1 MLHIILHTLE
11 DTLKTMPIL
20 FLVYLLIEF
29 LQSRVVTTQAVHK
42 KFGVLGP
49 FFGALVGCVPQCGF
63 STASAMLYNKKMLG
77 AGTLIAVFLATSDEA
92 IPILL
97 SNLSQFDTVLY
108 LIICKIII
116 AVIAG
121 YFFQYIV
128 FRKERFSQNAAS
140 GTVER
145 HCDAHCHHTYSSV
158 LKNALMH
165 TIKISLFIVV
175 TLFAINVMIHFI
187 GEDNLQKF
195 LLSNSVFQPA
205 LTALIGLIP
214 GCATSVL
221 ITELLIN
228 GTISF
233 GAAVA
238 GLSTGAGFGYIILCK
253 DSQNKKE
260 AVKIIFCTYLAGAL
274 AGMLI
279 QLWM

>member
-1 MLHIILHTLE
+1 MSHIILHTLE
-11 DTLKTMPIL
+11 DTVKTIPIL

-29 LQSRVVTTQAVHK
+29 LQSRVVTTKAVHR

-49 FFGALVGCVPQCGF
+49 VLGALVGCIPQCGF

-97 SNLSQFDTVLY
+97 SNLSQLNTVFY
-108 LIICKIII
+108 LIFCKIVI
-116 AVIAG
+116 AVLAG
-121 YFFQYIV
+121 YFFQYII
-128 FRKERFSQNAAS
+128 FRKEQFSQSAS
-140 GTVER
+140 EVTVER
-145 HCDAHCHHTYSSV
+145 HCDAHSHHTYSSV
-158 LKNALMH
+158 VKNALMH
-165 TIKISLFIVV
+165 TIKITLFILIA
-175 TLFAINVMIHFI
+175 LFFINLVIHFI

-195 LLSNSVFQPA
+195 LLSNSIFQPV

-253 DSQNKKE
+253 DSPNKKE
-260 AVKIIFCTYLAGAL
+260 AVKIILCTYLAGAL
-274 AGMLI
+274 SGMLI
-279 QLWM
+279 QVLM